1 MSERT
6 EVDPR
11 AVGSGCGAGLP
22 SGGPARPRTA
32 RSAHPLVARS
42 ADGDRLLLSDGTWRR
57 VETLRVRSL
66 FG

>member
-11 AVGSGCGAGLP
+11 AVDSGCGAGLL
-22 SGGPARPRTA
+22 SGNPARLRTP
-32 RSAHPLVARS
+32 RSAHPLARS
-42 ADGDRLLLSDGTWRR
+42 ADGNRLLLSDGTWRR

>member
-11 AVGSGCGAGLP
+11 AVDFGCGARLP
-22 SGGPARPRTA
+22 SGGSARPRAA
-32 RSAHPLVARS
+32 RSTHPAARS
-42 ADGDRLLLSDGTWRR
+42 ADGNRLLLFDGTWRR

>member
-6 EVDPR
+6 EFDPR
-11 AVGSGCGAGLP
+11 AVGSGRGARLP
-22 SGGPARPRTA
+22 SGGPARRRTA
-32 RSAHPLVARS
+32 RSAHPLARS
-42 ADGDRLLLSDGTWRR
+42 ADGNRLLLSDGTWRR